1 MEKELIC
8 GKGADGLSWLKLSIF
23 KYSRDQLLSVSLESK
38 IDQVLRE
45 LKLIRE
51 RLEALER
58 ALGEELSEEER
69 AELRSRIRDY
79 RERRA
84 EEFIPLPS
92 DNSSP
97 KALSRASSLS
107 LISLSSWRTWSI
119 LDSRLT
125 ERS

>member
-1 MEKELIC
+1 MWKKNLIW
-8 GKGADGLSWLKLSIF
+8 GEGADGLSWLKLSIF

-84 EEFIPLPS
+84 EEFIPLEEL
-92 DNSSP
+92 
-97 KALSRASSLS
+97 KH
-107 LISLSSWRTWSI
+107 
-119 LDSRLT
+119 
-125 ERS
+125 EK